1 MRVGIIGAS
10 GFIGRHLGGA
20 LAARGDT
27 VIGASLRDAE
37 DAANVLRGCD
47 AVVNLAGEPIAQ
59 RWTAAAKERM
69 RCSRIDQPRVFLNR
83 LAAFEDRPSAYISAS
98 AIGYYPPSET
108 ATYTEESDPGTDFL
122 AQLCVEWEHEA
133 RGAAATGMRVSI
145 VRTGVVLGTD
155 GGALAKMLPAFR
167 FGVGGAIGNG
177 KQWISWIHIDD
188 VVGIYLSAIDGVAG
202 TFNATAPQPVTN
214 ADFTRA
220 LGRAVHRPTFF
231 PTPTFA
237 LRLMLGEGANVLL
250 TGVRVLP
257 ESTLESGYVFRFGA
271 IDDALRDLLA

>member
-1 MRVGIIGAS
+1 MRVGVAGAS
-10 GFIGRHLGGA
+10 GFIGRHLVRA
-20 LAARGDT
+20 LAVRGNS
-27 VIGASLRDAE
+27 VITASLRDPN

-47 AVVNLAGEPIAQ
+47 VVVNLAGEPIAQ
-59 RWTAAAKERM
+59 RWTAAAKDRM
-69 RCSRIDQPRVFLNR
+69 RRSRVDQPRILLNR
-83 LAAFEDRPSAYISAS
+83 LAAFGDRPSAYISAS

-108 ATYTEESDPGTDFL
+108 AIYTEESDPGTDFL
-122 AQLCVEWEHEA
+122 GQLCVAWEHEA
-133 RGAAATGMRVSI
+133 QGAAAAGMRVSI

-167 FGVGGAIGNG
+167 FGLGGVIGSG

-202 TFNATAPQPVTN
+202 TLNATAPLPASN

-220 LGRAVHRPTFF
+220 LGRAVHRPTFL
-231 PTPTFA
+231 PTPTLA
-237 LRLMLGEGANVLL
+237 LRLMLGEGAGVLL
-250 TGVRVLP
+250 KGARVLP
-257 ESTLESGYVFRFGA
+257 KTTLESGYVFRFSA